1 MFTKKDWLP
10 KRICVPR
17 KSVSIDDSSSWV
29 YSFGPTNSLRPKRS
43 FRRVAPDSGIVINT
57 KNQDEGCINISP
69 TSSPE
74 GETLEFGHQLLSIE
88 NLDEPISSNEF
99 QQLQNL
105 ISSNCSSSV
114 SSQNENA
121 VICEYSQPSS
131 LTEVIYQ
138 NGFTNLDESDF
149 DSLCYLTE
157 LQRDCSELPYKNLT
171 VKSLPRRIS
180 SNSILRKLH
189 HLVKRNSSERS
200 IWLHQRSTQN
210 ILDSTKHTS
219 KTFQILRVFRNY
231 SDNLPGLVA
240 FGVREVVTHLEN
252 ETETFD
258 VNENVSNK
266 FAMLLLPISGVP
278 FGAEELFSSTAT
290 NFVLGND
297 LKCGD
302 FVMIF
307 SPWSTYPSHE
317 FNSLPVLHSFFWV
330 ERLKHEVLSDV
341 ENDFPDPQITP
352 HKLELITCSCLNS
365 CDPFVVLNCSK
376 RFKGSAEPKSSVI
389 QTFQDSSEKMLTEIF
404 NRNCFLVL
412 GCYRFW
418 LLKKLRH
425 ILLVWHYNNGPG
437 LILLPDQLTH
447 SGNLNNPVVS
457 YQDFHIGNVYTSE
470 SLLQLPDNQLQANV
484 QKEIHDHLNEIKDS
498 LESKYASSLN
508 NFIHGST
515 VHHNPITEKTCI
527 ECSNYSIK
535 LWDARVSRFNLVESN
550 YIHFNLSTPYK
561 SNLGNYTR
569 CSVSGYLVLE
579 PAEGSLV
586 KDIILDWY
594 NHESRRLKCC
604 SLKNLNIFTDEQKST
619 RIFYLWIS
627 DSVTSTTLIPC
638 ICLVDVISPIEL
650 IYEQLFAISSTSNFL
665 STTGFGVYIM
675 IDQGLFFDS
684 FILLDRFTLLK
695 TENYS
700 QHSLSMHSLKNS
712 ISKQIY
718 SSYILLQSLEDVN
731 KLRVHQ
737 IVSFS
742 GTLIRVDTSRSHVWP
757 ICPYCSCA
765 NFEIYSDNN
774 DKIKYFSKQEN
785 LKCVRCLSLLSNPL
799 QRLELE
805 VQVSINF
812 DDDQSAVNK
821 LKRHKSSVE
830 LTLNM
835 ASWRLCKLLNVTQSN
850 LLKESGLNAQE
861 LVNRHLDNVIGVVV
875 HIPNKVFPVDNVQKC
890 NGYLRNIYVIEL
902 DQMKN
907 GN

>member
-29 YSFGPTNSLRPKRS
+29 YSFGPTNSLRPRRS

-57 KNQDEGCINISP
+57 KNQEDEGCINISP

-105 ISSNCSSSV
+105 ISGNCSSSV

-121 VICEYSQPSS
+121 VIY
-131 LTEVIYQ
+131 
-138 NGFTNLDESDF
+138 
-149 DSLCYLTE
+149 
-157 LQRDCSELPYKNLT
+157 
-171 VKSLPRRIS
+171 
-180 SNSILRKLH
+180 
-189 HLVKRNSSERS
+189 
-200 IWLHQRSTQN
+200 
-210 ILDSTKHTS
+210 STKHTS

-266 FAMLLLPISGVP
+266 FAILLLPISGVP

-447 SGNLNNPVVS
+447 SGNLNNPIS

-498 LESKYASSLN
+498 LESKYASNLN

-515 VHHNPITEKTCI
+515 IHHNPITEKTCI
-527 ECSNYSIK
+527 EYSNYSIK

-561 SNLGNYTR
+561 
-569 CSVSGYLVLE
+569 

-594 NHESRRLKCC
+594 HHESRRLKCC

-638 ICLVDVISPIEL
+638 ICLVDVISPMEL
-650 IYEQLFAISSTSNFL
+650 IYEHLFAISSTSNFL

-684 FILLDRFTLLK
+684 
-695 TENYS
+695 
-700 QHSLSMHSLKNS
+700 
-712 ISKQIY
+712 
-718 SSYILLQSLEDVN
+718 
-731 KLRVHQ
+731 
-737 IVSFS
+737 
-742 GTLIRVDTSRSHVWP
+742 TLIRVDTSRSHVWP

-765 NFEIYSDNN
+765 DFEIYSDNN

-785 LKCVRCLSLLSNPL
+785 LKCVRCLSILSNPL

-805 VQVSINF
+805 VQVLINF
-812 DDDQSAVNK
+812 DDDQSTVNK

-835 ASWRLCKLLNVTQSN
+835 ASWRLCKLLNVTPSN

-861 LVNRHLDNVIGVVV
+861 LVNRHLDNVIGIVV
-875 HIPNKVFPVDNVQKC
+875 HIPNKVFPVDNVQNC
-890 NGYLRNIYVIEL
+890 NDYLRNIYVIEL